1 MDGLRFIRCY
11 VQPDRV
17 IVELEDPRRGKRS
30 LFGARLFIDST
41 GTNSRVARQLQDG
54 RAITHVCPAVGT
66 VARGFMRGEGPDRVD
81 FGVGEILVSN
91 EDASDHRQLI
101 WEGFAGSPQR
111 DEYTTYL
118 FFYDCVNSPADKS
131 LLALFERYFESLPRY
146 KRTGAQW
153 RVTKPVFGY
162 IPGIQHHGWGNRK
175 QRTTAN
181 RIMLIGETAGLSSP
195 LAFCGFGSHVRHLA
209 RLTHLTDL
217 ALEAD
222 LLDAAS
228 LSEINPA
235 EPRVAQMASLAEF
248 MRPTPKSAPAA
259 VNETL
264 NAVMAALHDLD
275 ERVRRELFQDRMT
288 FLAFRNL
295 LSRTAKLYPRIFQRV
310 REHMGARGTFWW
322 IANVVEVI
330 LNERREGALE
340 SSLGVEQSEEDAAQ
354 KFAHQV
360 RLYKARPGA

>member
-1 MDGLRFIRCY
+1 
-11 VQPDRV
+11 
-17 IVELEDPRRGKRS
+17 
-30 LFGARLFIDST
+30 
-41 GTNSRVARQLQDG
+41 
-54 RAITHVCPAVGT
+54 VGT
-66 VARGFMRGEGPDRVD
+66 VARGFTRGDEPDRVD

-153 RVTKPVFGY
+153 RVMKPVFGY
-162 IPGIQHHGWGNRK
+162 VPGVQHLGWNTRK
-175 QRTTAN
+175 RTADE
-181 RIMLIGETAGLSSP
+181 RIMLIGETAGLASP
-195 LAFCGFGSHVRHLA
+195 LAFCGGGSHVRHMR
-209 RLTHLTDL
+209 RLTHLTEL
-217 ALEAD
+217 ALSAD

-228 LSEINPA
+228 LSEINSS

-248 MRPTPKSAPAA
+248 MRPTAKSTPAA

-288 FLAFRNL
+288 FSAFKNL
-295 LSRTAKLYPRIFQRV
+295 LSRTAKLYPRIFQRA
-310 REHMGARGTFWW
+310 REHLGARGTFWW

-330 LNERREGALE
+330 LSERRER
-340 SSLGVEQSEEDAAQ
+340 SLDETAGIEQSEDAAQ
-354 KFAHQV
+354 RFARYV
-360 RLYKARPGA
+360 RIYKTRPDA